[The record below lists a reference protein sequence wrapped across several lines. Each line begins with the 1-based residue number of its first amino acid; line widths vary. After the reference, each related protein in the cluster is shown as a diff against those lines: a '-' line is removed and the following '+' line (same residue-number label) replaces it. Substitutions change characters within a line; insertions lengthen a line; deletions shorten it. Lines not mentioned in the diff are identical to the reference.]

1 MNRFCLKFQD
11 WPFDTDPSTTDLK
24 TDIRVYALITIMYY
38 TRCMSHFSIAMTNY
52 MPCQCTF
59 TQCILFCPLPEI
71 KPPLLFKRVFFL
83 FQYCSKCCWYSPN
96 KMLLWLCMEFKN
108 NLCYRWWRSMITYRK
123 HYLNTIQNNLHF
135 RHEYS
140 VT

>member
-1 MNRFCLKFQD
+1 MTQTHLQQIWK
-11 WPFDTDPSTTDLK
+11 
-24 TDIRVYALITIMYY
+24 LIYE
-38 TRCMSHFSIAMTNY
+38 Y
-52 MPCQCTF
+52 MPSSPSCTIPDVCRISALQWPTICLVNVLLLNAYF
-59 TQCILFCPLPEI
+59 FARCPKLNHHYSLKE
-71 KPPLLFKRVFFL
+71 FFFL